1 MKTTLIILSVA
12 AVALWVGYIIGYH
25 RGADATFVIF
35 HPHYSVSEVT
45 TFHKT
50 AINTSPDLV
59 ALDAIHVNSLHPATN
74 TLVIGGH

>member
-12 AVALWVGYIIGYH
+12 AVALWVATSLVS
-25 RGADATFVIF
+25 RGADATFAIF
-35 HPHYSVSEVT
+35 RPHYSGSEVT

-50 AINTSPDLV
+50 AIKHFPDLV